1 MDESKHMKT
10 LKLKP
15 AIIALIIIAVLS
27 AIGFSLFAGK
37 PQARNEKQA
46 KEEKQTA
53 APRPALTV
61 TTAKPSQASLPIRL
75 SANGNIAAWQE
86 AIVGS
91 ESNGLRLVE
100 VRANVGDTVRAGQ
113 VLAVFSNEAVQAD
126 VAQARAALLE
136 AEANAA
142 DAANNASRARTLQT
156 TGALSTQQI
165 NQYLTTEQT
174 AKAKV
179 EAAKATLSAQQLRL
193 KQTRLLAPDDG
204 VISSRTATV
213 GAVVGPGTELFRM
226 VRQGRLEWRA
236 EVTATELGRLKT
248 GTAVKVNAANG
259 TELVGKVRMVAP
271 TVDPQNRSALVYV
284 DLPNSPDKAASVKA
298 GMFGKGEFDLGVSN
312 ALTVPQ
318 QSVVIRD
325 GFSYVFQ
332 LNDDG
337 RVTQVKVQTG
347 RRLGDR
353 VEVLDGIKPD
363 TTLVASGAG
372 FLNEGDLVKV
382 VQGGTAA
389 GISAAS
395 AANPAGAS
403 RTPVAK

>member
-1 MDESKHMKT
+1 MKT
-10 LKLKP
+10 LKRKP
-15 AIIALIIIAVLS
+15 VIIALVVIAILC
-27 AIGFSLFAGK
+27 AIGIAMVAGK
-37 PQARNEKQA
+37 PAA
-46 KEEKQTA
+46 KEEKQAA

-61 TTAKPSQASLPIRL
+61 TTTKPSRASLPIRL
-75 SANGNIAAWQE
+75 TANGNIAAWQE
-86 AIVGS
+86 AIIGS

-100 VRANVGDTVRAGQ
+100 VRANVGDSVKSGQ
-113 VLAVFSNEAVQAD
+113 VLAVFSNETIQAD

-142 DAANNASRARTLQT
+142 DAANNAARARTLQT

-179 EAAKATLSAQQLRL
+179 EAAKATLAAQQLRL

-204 VISSRTATV
+204 IISSRTATV
-213 GAVVGPGTELFRM
+213 GAVVGAGTELFRM

-236 EVTATELGRLKT
+236 EVTANELGRLKT
-248 GTAVKVNAANG
+248 GTLVKVVAANG
-259 TELVGKVRMVAP
+259 TELDGKVRMVAP

-284 DLPNSPDKAASVKA
+284 DLPKASEQAAPAKA
-298 GMFGKGEFDLGVSN
+298 GMFGKGEFDLGASD

-325 GFSYVFQ
+325 GFSYLFR
-332 LNDDG
+332 LNEDS

-353 VEVLDGIKPD
+353 VEILDGIGPD
-363 TTLVASGAG
+363 ATLVVSGAG

-382 VQGGTAA
+382 VQGNAPAIPPSASGTAV
-389 GISAAS
+389 
-395 AANPAGAS
+395 
-403 RTPVAK
+403 TPVAK

>member
-1 MDESKHMKT
+1 MKT
-10 LKLKP
+10 LKRKP
-15 AIIALIIIAVLS
+15 VIIALIVIAILC
-27 AIGFSLFAGK
+27 AIGIAMFTGK
-37 PQARNEKQA
+37 PAA
-46 KEEKQTA
+46 KEEKQVA

-61 TTAKPSQASLPIRL
+61 TTARPSQASLPIRL

-86 AIVGS
+86 AIIGS

-100 VRANVGDTVRAGQ
+100 VRASIGDMVKAGQ
-113 VLAVFSNEAVQAD
+113 VLAVFSNETVQAD
-126 VAQARAALLE
+126 VAQAKAALLE

-142 DAANNASRARTLQT
+142 DAANNAARARTLQT

-179 EAAKATLSAQQLRL
+179 EAAKATLAAQQLRL
-193 KQTRLLAPDDG
+193 KQTKLLAPDDG
-204 VISSRTATV
+204 IISSRTATV
-213 GAVVGPGTELFRM
+213 GAVVGAGTELFRM

-236 EVTATELGRLKT
+236 EVTASELGRLKT
-248 GTAVKVNAANG
+248 GTLVKVVAANG
-259 TELVGKVRMVAP
+259 TELNGKVRMVAP

-284 DLPNSPDKAASVKA
+284 DLPNASDKAAPAKS

-325 GFSYVFQ
+325 GFSYVFR
-332 LNDDG
+332 LNDDS

-353 VEVLDGIKPD
+353 VEILDGISQD
-363 TTLVASGAG
+363 ATLVASGAG

-382 VQGGTAA
+382 VQGNAPTLPASASGTAV
-389 GISAAS
+389 
-395 AANPAGAS
+395 
-403 RTPVAK
+403 TTVTK